1 MSQTGCCDFD
11 DFLRALADE
20 TRQHI
25 LHLLRDK
32 EMSVSDLCEHFDQQ
46 QPTISHHL
54 AVLRQ
59 ANLVTTRQ
67 EGKWVFY
74 RANQEC
80 VAECCQEITRRFI
93 QVTLPDSQSDLT
105 AQQTVI
111 HPKNTPQE
119 KQHV

>member
-1 MSQTGCCDFD
+1 MNQSTCCDFD
-11 DFLRALADE
+11 EFLRALAGE
-20 TRQHI
+20 TRQQI
-25 LHLLRDK
+25 LQLLQSG
-32 EMSVSDLCEHFDQQ
+32 EMSVSDLCDHFDQR

-93 QVTLPDSQSDLT
+93 QVTLPNSQSE
-105 AQQTVI
+105 ANQ
-111 HPKNTPQE
+111 
-119 KQHV
+119 